1 MGARPRK
8 LFVLDKEPNRQNA
21 SSKEVAKLEYIIKK
35 CPVMKVYVDKIP
47 SQDELD
53 MDKRSKQYHG
63 ALIIFD
69 PIEQSLPLMQ
79 IIQKRPLLEVYN
91 GRRPTERNMKNLADR
106 NTCDGVLV
114 TFKRLDLDE
123 MYETE

>member
-8 LFVLDKEPNRQNA
+8 LFVLDKEPNRKNA

-35 CPVMKVYVDKIP
+35 CPAMKVYVDKIP

-53 MDKRSKQYHG
+53 MDKHSKQYQG

-106 NTCDGVLV
+106 NTCDGVLI

>member
-21 SSKEVAKLEYIIKK
+21 PSKDVAKLEYIIKK
-35 CPVMKVYVDKIP
+35 CPAMKLYVDKIP

>member
-21 SSKEVAKLEYIIKK
+21 SDEQIAKLEYIIKK

-53 MDKRSKQYHG
+53 MDKRSKQYQG

-69 PIEQSLPLMQ
+69 PIEQSLPLTQ

>member
-21 SSKEVAKLEYIIKK
+21 SDEQIAKLEYIIKK

-53 MDKRSKQYHG
+53 MDKRSKQYQG

-69 PIEQSLPLMQ
+69 PIDQSLPLMQ
-79 IIQKRPLLEVYN
+79 IIQKHPLLEVYN
-91 GRRPTERNMKNLADR
+91 GRKPTERNMKNLADR

>member
-21 SSKEVAKLEYIIKK
+21 SAKIAKLEYIIKK

-53 MDKRSKQYHG
+53 MDKRSKQYQG

-69 PIEQSLPLMQ
+69 PIDQSLPLMQ
-79 IIQKRPLLEVYN
+79 IIQKHPLLEVYN
-91 GRRPTERNMKNLADR
+91 GRKPTERNMKNLADR

>member
-21 SSKEVAKLEYIIKK
+21 SDEQIAKLEYIIKK

-114 TFKRLDLDE
+114 TFKRLDFDE

>member
-1 MGARPRK
+1 MGARPRQ

-21 SSKEVAKLEYIIKK
+21 SGEQIAKLEYIIKK
-35 CPVMKVYVDKIP
+35 CPAMKVYVDKIP

-114 TFKRLDLDE
+114 TFKRLDFDE

>member
-8 LFVLDKEPNRQNA
+8 LFVLDKEPNRQNPSA
-21 SSKEVAKLEYIIKK
+21 AQVAKLEYIIKK
-35 CPVMKVYVDKIP
+35 CPAMKVYVDKIP

>member
-21 SSKEVAKLEYIIKK
+21 SDEQIAKLEYIIKK

-53 MDKRSKQYHG
+53 MDKRSKQYQG

-69 PIEQSLPLMQ
+69 PIDQSLPLMQ

-91 GRRPTERNMKNLADR
+91 GRKPTERNMKNLADR

>member
-21 SSKEVAKLEYIIKK
+21 SGEQVVKLEYIIKK
-35 CPVMKVYVDKIP
+35 CPAMKVYVDKIP

>member
-35 CPVMKVYVDKIP
+35 YPAMKLYVDKIP

-106 NTCDGVLV
+106 NTCDGVLI

>member
-21 SSKEVAKLEYIIKK
+21 SDEQIAKLEYIIKK

-53 MDKRSKQYHG
+53 MDKRSKQYQG

-91 GRRPTERNMKNLADR
+91 GRKPTERNMKNLADR

>member
-1 MGARPRK
+1 MK
-8 LFVLDKEPNRQNA
+8 L
-21 SSKEVAKLEYIIKK
+21 
-35 CPVMKVYVDKIP
+35 YVDKIP

>member
-21 SSKEVAKLEYIIKK
+21 SDEQIAKLEYIIKK

-53 MDKRSKQYHG
+53 MDKRSKQYQG

-69 PIEQSLPLMQ
+69 PIDQSLPIMQ
-79 IIQKRPLLEVYN
+79 IIQKHPLLEVYN
-91 GRRPTERNMKNLADR
+91 GRKPTERNMKNLADR

>member
-35 CPVMKVYVDKIP
+35 YPAMKLYVDKIP